1 MTLAED
7 FEDFIKLLNLHQVEY
22 MVVGGYA
29 LAFHGKPRHTGA
41 LDIWINITEKNAAR
55 MLKVVDD
62 FGLQSLG
69 FKKKDFLTDGLISQ
83 IGYPPLRI
91 DILTLIEGVE
101 FNEAFLDVQKI
112 ELEKDLVINY
122 IGLDDFIKNKQASGR
137 IQDRTDV
144 KTLQKL
150 QKSKNKEKP

>member
-29 LAFHGKPRHTGA
+29 LGFHGKPRHTGA

-69 FKKKDFLTDGLISQ
+69 FKKKDFLTDGLIS
-83 IGYPPLRI
+83 
-91 DILTLIEGVE
+91 
-101 FNEAFLDVQKI
+101 
-112 ELEKDLVINY
+112 
-122 IGLDDFIKNKQASGR
+122 
-137 IQDRTDV
+137 
-144 KTLQKL
+144 
-150 QKSKNKEKP
+150 